1 MWTGAIILSLVA
13 AVSSAGAQPPVAD
26 CATWQ
31 ACRDA
36 VEAAITDEA
45 FERALDLA
53 WRAVQK
59 GPKDDPALMFLL
71 ARAEARAGRPQ
82 DALVMVRRLAERG
95 VRTEALAHPDL
106 ERVRNLDA
114 WAEVEPL
121 VARANEG
128 APAPNPAPARNAKTA
143 SPPAS
148 PPAPSAAPTPPASS
162 ATTSHEAAP
171 TASRRTSRGSIP
183 IDSAGLSEDVLRFST
198 DRFTPSGLAY
208 DAVSRRFVVG
218 DQRGRKLRVVG
229 EGQDHAVD
237 LVRSESAGFYDIRAL
252 GIDTR
257 RGDLW
262 VVTSDAAET
271 EGTVHRLQLVSGR
284 PLQSLPLA
292 GETGRSIHPVDLAIA
307 ESGAVFLLHRDGRI
321 QRVRPGSPT
330 IDTVAALKGIEEAST
345 LALASNDT
353 IAYVADAK
361 GLHRVDLGNGSAA
374 AVTTAA
380 ELPLTGLERLRA
392 HRGGFVALQRSPDGE
407 RRLLRLE
414 LNRTGRAVRA
424 ATTYDVRVEVGS
436 PTAFAVSG
444 DEVSIVSGAPAT
456 AADVDTSPA
465 VGPPAELAVRRFRL
479 RE

>member
-1 MWTGAIILSLVA
+1 MWTGAIVLSLVA
-13 AVSSAGAQPPVAD
+13 AVSSAGSQPQPAA

-106 ERVRNLDA
+106 ERVRNLDT

-121 VARANEG
+121 VARANDG
-128 APAPNPAPARNAKTA
+128 APGLSPAPVRAPKTA
-143 SPPAS
+143 SPPAPAS
-148 PPAPSAAPTPPASS
+148 APPEPPPA
-162 ATTSHEAAP
+162 TTKLEAAP
-171 TASRRTSRGSIP
+171 AASRRTSRGSIP
-183 IDSAGLSEDVLRFST
+183 IGNAGLSEDVLRFST
-198 DRFTPSGLAY
+198 DRFTPAGLAY

-252 GIDTR
+252 SIDTR

-262 VVTSDAAET
+262 VVTSDAAGV
-271 EGTVHRLQLVSGR
+271 EGTVHRIQLVSGR
-284 PLQSLPLA
+284 PLQSLPLTSEA
-292 GETGRSIHPVDLAIA
+292 GHLIHPVDLAIA
-307 ESGAVFLLHRDGRI
+307 ESGVVFLLNRDGRI
-321 QRVRPGSPT
+321 QRVRPGNQT

-353 IAYVADAK
+353 IAYVADAH

-374 AVTTAA
+374 AVVTAA

-444 DEVSIVSGAPAT
+444 DEVSIVSGAPAS
-456 AADVDTSPA
+456 AADVDASPA

-479 RE
+479 R

>member
-1 MWTGAIILSLVA
+1 MWTGAFLLSLVA
-13 AVSSAGAQPPVAD
+13 AVSSAGSQPQSAD

-36 VEAAITDEA
+36 VEAAISAETFD
-45 FERALDLA
+45 RALDLA

-71 ARAEARAGRPQ
+71 ARAEARSGRPQ

-95 VRTEALAHPDL
+95 VRTEALEHPDL
-106 ERVRNLDA
+106 ERVLNLEA
-114 WAEVEPL
+114 WAEVETL

-128 APAPNPAPARNAKTA
+128 APVPNPPAGRAPKTA
-143 SPPAS
+143 SPPA
-148 PPAPSAAPTPPASS
+148 PATPPA
-162 ATTSHEAAP
+162 TSKTE
-171 TASRRTSRGSIP
+171 TASPTSRRSSRGGIP
-183 IDSAGLSEDVLRFST
+183 IDSTGLSEDVLRFRT

-218 DQRGRKLRVVG
+218 DQLGRKLRVVG

-237 LVRSESAGFYDIRAL
+237 LVRSESAGFFDIRAL
-252 GIDTR
+252 GIDSR

-262 VVTSDAAET
+262 VVTSDDAGT
-271 EGTVHRLQLVSGR
+271 DGTVHRIQLVSGR

-292 GETGRSIHPVDLAIA
+292 SEAGHSIHPVDLAIA
-307 ESGAVFLLHRDGRI
+307 DSGAVFLLHRDGRI
-321 QRVRPGSPT
+321 QRVRPGNPT
-330 IDTVAALKGIEEAST
+330 IDTVVSPKGIEVASS
-345 LALASNDT
+345 LALASNDKV
-353 IAYVADAK
+353 AFVADAK

-392 HRGGFVALQRSPDGE
+392 HRGGFVAMQRSPDGE

-444 DEVSIVSGAPAT
+444 DEVSIVSGAPAS
-456 AADVDTSPA
+456 AADVDASPA

-479 RE
+479 R